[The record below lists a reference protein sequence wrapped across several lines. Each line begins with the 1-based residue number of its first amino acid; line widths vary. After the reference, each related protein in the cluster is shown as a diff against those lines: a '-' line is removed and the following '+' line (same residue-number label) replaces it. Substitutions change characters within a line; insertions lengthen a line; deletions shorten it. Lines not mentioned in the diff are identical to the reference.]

1 MAFKMKGFSAFTKD
15 KDAHGGPTKKQIQDI
30 KAKYK
35 QLMKLGATSEIV
47 KDPIFKKYNMY
58 ISPDGKEIEV
68 DAKTMKK

>member
-1 MAFKMKGFSAFTKD
+1 MAFKMNGFSAFTKKQD
-15 KDAHGGPTKKQIQDI
+15 VHGGPTNKQIKYI
-30 KAKYK
+30 KDKYK
-35 QLMKLGATSEIV
+35 QLIKLGATSEIV